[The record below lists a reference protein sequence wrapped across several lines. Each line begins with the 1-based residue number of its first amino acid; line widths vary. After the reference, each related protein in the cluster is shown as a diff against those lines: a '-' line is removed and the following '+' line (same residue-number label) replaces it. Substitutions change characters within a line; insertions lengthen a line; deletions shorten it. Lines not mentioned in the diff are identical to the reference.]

1 MDSGRGHSRK
11 ATSLYS
17 FDMTRAGGAVEGFGV
32 WLALS
37 AFTVTLFLPST
48 RLRGSLLVW
57 LLSLEARTALRFA
70 AKARLM
76 AEKNGFPHKREAG
89 ESIILGEQHR
99 RCGAVCLGDDPEP
112 GAVVGIV
119 CRQNS
124 QALGQR
130 PVVGETVI
138 LGEAPP
144 VTCLVPTYP
153 RENVVLGDGLQGIR
167 GGDNPAEA
175 ENGYGK

>member
-1 MDSGRGHSRK
+1 
-11 ATSLYS
+11 
-17 FDMTRAGGAVEGFGV
+17 GGAVEAFEV

-57 LLSLEARTALRFA
+57 LLSLEARTALRSA
-70 AKARLM
+70 AKERLM

-119 CRQNS
+119 CRQNP

-130 PVVGETVI
+130 PVVGETVV
-138 LGEAPP
+138 LREAPP
-144 VTCLVPTYP
+144 IARLVALNPHQEVIL
-153 RENVVLGDGLQGIR
+153 RNRLQGIW
-167 GGDNPAEA
+167 GG
-175 ENGYGK
+175 